1 MIAVIDYKSG
11 NLCSVGNALKRIGC
25 DFRITGDKS
34 VIRAA
39 SHVILPGVGEAGSTM
54 EALRN
59 SGLDKLLPELTQ
71 PVLGICIGMQLM
83 CLYSEEGDTQCLG
96 LFDTAVRKIQVQA
109 GLKVPHMGWN
119 TVIGLSSPLT
129 NEMADGSYF
138 YYVHSYAPERCAQT
152 VGVTEYSG
160 TFSAILQNGNFFG
173 TQFHPEK
180 SGEAGEQL
188 LQNFLTI

>member
-11 NLCSVGNALKRIGC
+11 NLCSVGNALQRIGC
-25 DFRITGDKS
+25 DYRITGDES
-34 VIRAA
+34 VIRTA
-39 SHVILPGVGEAGSTM
+39 SHVILPGVGEAGSTR
-54 EALRN
+54 EALKI
-59 SGLDKLLPELTQ
+59 SGLDNVLHELKQ

-83 CLYSEEGDTQCLG
+83 CRYSEEGDTQCLG
-96 LFDTAVRKIQVQA
+96 LFDTAVRKIQVQN

-119 TVIGLSSPLT
+119 TVARLSSPLT
-129 NEMADGSYF
+129 RGIDAGSYF
-138 YYVHSYAPERCAQT
+138 YYVHSYAPECCAQT
-152 VGVTEYSG
+152 VGVTEYGG

-188 LQNFLTI
+188 LKNFLTI